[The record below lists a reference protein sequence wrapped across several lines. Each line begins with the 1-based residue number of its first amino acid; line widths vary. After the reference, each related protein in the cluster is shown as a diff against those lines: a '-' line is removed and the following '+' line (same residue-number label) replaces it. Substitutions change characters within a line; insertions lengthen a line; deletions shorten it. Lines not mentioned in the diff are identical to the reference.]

1 MYRFKT
7 KISKNGIMYYI
18 RIPPIYSNNI
28 KNGSYVVAKIILSE
42 NPYSEP
48 IIIPLV
54 RIVARLGKYK
64 IVTLPTKMTKI
75 WTILHRKKVLVEL
88 TPVANIDTLE
98 KVAKDVIEKIINL

>member
-18 RIPPIYSNNI
+18 RIPSIYSNNI
-28 KNGSYVVAKIILSE
+28 KNGSYVVVKIILSE

-64 IVTLPTKMTKI
+64 IVTLPTKMVKI
-75 WTILHRKKVLVEL
+75 WGNTTQKKS
-88 TPVANIDTLE
+88 IS
-98 KVAKDVIEKIINL
+98 